1 MVNFKNKYFGIVLE
15 RCDTW
20 IWHFED
26 SNFHFHS
33 DWKDSDFTDR
43 STVLSIYP
51 SDSVSHLQVHF
62 LVNGTVEFHRYET
75 HEVIGSFK
83 QEDFLKY
90 FWENKMEKE
99 IISQINEWITITG
112 DLK

>member
-1 MVNFKNKYFGIVLE
+1 MVNIKNLYFGIVLE

-20 IWHFED
+20 IWHCDDED
-26 SNFHFHS
+26 TTFHS
-33 DWKDSDFTDR
+33 DWKDDFTDNG
-43 STVLSIYP
+43 TVLSMYP

-75 HEVIGSFK
+75 HEVIGSFSMK
-83 QEDFLKY
+83 EFVNNY
-90 FWENKMEKE
+90 WTNK
-99 IISQINEWITITG
+99 ISPGIASQINDWMTLTG